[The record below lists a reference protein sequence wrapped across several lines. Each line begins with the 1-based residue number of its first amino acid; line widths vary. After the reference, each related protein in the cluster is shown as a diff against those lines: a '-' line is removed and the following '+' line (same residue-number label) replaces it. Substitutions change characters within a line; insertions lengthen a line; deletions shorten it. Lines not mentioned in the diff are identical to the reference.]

1 MEHQAKQPHNAME
14 VPIDCGYTEHTF
26 DAKLL
31 AAVDKLAE
39 QYGPLGVALAAA
51 VRTEPETLTAHVAAM
66 FDHQRELWSWL
77 RCDRFHV
84 EQESTH
90 GNSQIWYVIDG
101 TAEPQDTIV
110 ATISMGDAE
119 DAARALAGHLNHKI
133 TLARVA
139 QAVAD
144 TSNSGRSE

>member
-1 MEHQAKQPHNAME
+1 MEHQANQPHNAME
-14 VPIDCGYTEHTF
+14 APIDCGYTEHTF
-26 DAKLL
+26 DVKLL

-77 RCDRFHV
+77 RCDRYQAHERGDGAWLV
-84 EQESTH
+84 VDGQ
-90 GNSQIWYVIDG
+90 GNNGRGV
-101 TAEPQDTIV
+101 TV
-110 ATISMGDAE
+110 ATVDLGDAE
-119 DAARALAGHLNHKI
+119 DAAQALAGHLNHKI

-144 TSNSGRSE
+144 TSNSGHGE